1 MDVLLLT
8 LGASAAGG
16 PELSWPLQGRHKS
29 QTSGSSRPPWALR
42 ALCSCHS
49 ERGDAFRSARLDAP
63 APAGCRTPSDLVSE
77 AARGS
82 EWEDTR
88 LAGGLPGASAARPV
102 TKCSPSCSTGGFCVE
117 TRSLREERGRG
128 TSVNAPSPRQAL
140 LALAFAKARGVGP
153 GVGLRG
159 LLLQLCGRLRLW
171 GELGTADVF
180 LTHPPLGVCV

>member
-16 PELSWPLQGRHKS
+16 PELSWPLQGCYKS

-102 TKCSPSCSTGGFCVE
+102 TKCPPSCSTGGFCVE

-153 GVGLRG
+153 GVALRG
-159 LLLQLCGRLRLW
+159 LLLQLRGRLRLW

>member
-88 LAGGLPGASAARPV
+88 LAGAARPV
-102 TKCSPSCSTGGFCVE
+102 TKCPPSCSTGGFCVE

-140 LALAFAKARGVGP
+140 LLWPLQKPEVLALGWGCAASCFSCVDASD
-153 GVGLRG
+153 
-159 LLLQLCGRLRLW
+159 CG
-171 GELGTADVF
+171 GNLGQPMYF
-180 LTHPPLGVCV
+180 

>member
-88 LAGGLPGASAARPV
+88 LAGSLPGASTARPV
-102 TKCSPSCSTGGFCVE
+102 TKCPPSCSTGGFCVE
-117 TRSLREERGRG
+117 TRSLSMHLPPARLCSLWPLQKPE
-128 TSVNAPSPRQAL
+128 V
-140 LALAFAKARGVGP
+140 LALGWGCAASCFSCVDASD
-153 GVGLRG
+153 
-159 LLLQLCGRLRLW
+159 CG
-171 GELGTADVF
+171 GNLGQPMYF
-180 LTHPPLGVCV
+180 

>member
-82 EWEDTR
+82 EWEDVR

-102 TKCSPSCSTGGFCVE
+102 TKCPPSCSTGGFCVE

-128 TSVNAPSPRQAL
+128 ASVNAPPPRQAL

-171 GELGTADVF
+171 GELGTAHVF